1 MWNRLLS
8 VEIRGFKIGWNI
20 INKKLELKR
29 WIFVWIILWEGVL
42 MFYLVIKGLF
52 LVVENIKDKIVLNWE
67 IE

>member
-1 MWNRLLS
+1 MS